1 MVTTEFPAFEILQS
15 MSIFHLESLNDKVHR
30 RDDHRTEAR
39 DVSDKI
45 HKVSNVLSLDECA
58 LSSQFADYHPVA
70 QHKFES
76 AADMEPVMA
85 WKAALDTPP
94 PRGTQAGSE

>member
-58 LSSQFADYHPVA
+58 L
-70 QHKFES
+70 
-76 AADMEPVMA
+76 
-85 WKAALDTPP
+85 
-94 PRGTQAGSE
+94 